1 MDERLDRI
9 VIKIERAEE
18 HIRDLELAVNA
29 FLNGPPPPYE
39 VGTKA
44 DPQTGDLIYYIV
56 SIRPTPFKLAAITGD
71 ALQNLRSAMDHL
83 VYQLVLAN
91 GGKPTRYTSFPIS
104 PNATKYMSPE
114 SRRKVEGIRQEAKK
128 AIDALKPYKGG
139 NDTLWHLHQL
149 NNIDKHR
156 LIMTVGATDRAHSV
170 TPATMEQIRKTW
182 NGSHPGVPL
191 PSSITGYAFFEPSRT
206 PHFPLKAGDELI
218 RLPVDSELN
227 KQMKFL
233 FDIAFGESEVVHGQ
247 PLLET
252 LHKMA
257 KLVSDILFGFRAM
270 L

>member
-18 HIRDLELAVNA
+18 HIRDLELAVKS

-44 DPQTGDLIYYIV
+44 DPQTGELIYHIV

-71 ALQNLRSAMDHL
+71 ALQNLRSALDHL
-83 VYQLVLAN
+83 VCQLVLAN
-91 GGKPTRYTSFPIS
+91 RGKPTRYTSFPIS
-104 PNATKYMSPE
+104 LGAAKYVSPE
-114 SRRKVEGIRQEAKK
+114 SRRKVEGVRQEAIK

-139 NDTLWHLHQL
+139 NDALWHLHQL

-156 LIMTVGATDRAHSV
+156 LIMTVGSTNRAHSA
-170 TPATMEQIRKTW
+170 TPATMENVRSRW
-182 NGSHPGVPL
+182 EGSHPGVPFP
-191 PSSITGYAFFEPSRT
+191 PSVTGFAFFEPSRT
-206 PHFPLKAGDELI
+206 LRFPLKAGDELL
-218 RLPVDSELN
+218 RLPIDSEPN

-233 FDIAFGESEVVHGQ
+233 FDIAFGESEVVQGQ

-252 LHKMA
+252 LHEMA
-257 KLVSDILFGFRAM
+257 KLVSGIVFSFRTM